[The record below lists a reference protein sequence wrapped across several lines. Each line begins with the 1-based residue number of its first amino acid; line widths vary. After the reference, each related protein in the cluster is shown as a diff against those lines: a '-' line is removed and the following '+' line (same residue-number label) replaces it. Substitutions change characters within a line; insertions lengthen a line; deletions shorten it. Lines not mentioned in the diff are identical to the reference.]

1 MTKVTGKQEL
11 QMPDEDRFF
20 RDEVLDLLLMEE
32 NNEVLDIFDPL
43 FVELLLN

>member
-1 MTKVTGKQEL
+1 
-11 QMPDEDRFF
+11 MPDEDRFF